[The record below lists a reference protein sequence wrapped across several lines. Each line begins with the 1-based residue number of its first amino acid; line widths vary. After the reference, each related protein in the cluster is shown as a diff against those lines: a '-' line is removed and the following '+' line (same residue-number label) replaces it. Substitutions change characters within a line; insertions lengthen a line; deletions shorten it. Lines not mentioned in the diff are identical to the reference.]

1 MVAILETMASIQLT
15 KEYFDKQLKLNAA
28 DIKSHMS
35 KEANRLEKEI
45 AELAAMSAREFSRVY
60 GAIQNTNKSIE
71 ELARMTAR
79 GFEDTQKRL
88 DIRNEVAILKRQMET
103 VYHALHISP

>member
-1 MVAILETMASIQLT
+1 MANTQLT
-15 KEYFDKQLKLNAA
+15 KEYFDKQLRLNAA
-28 DIKSHMS
+28 DIKSHVS
-35 KEANRLEKEI
+35 KETSRLEKEI